1 MRALRSIFPAVAWH
15 LVLVPVLLLAAVSPA
30 AAVDD
35 VDTLTIGKIKFR
47 LDGVD
52 APELD
57 QGCLDAKGELYF
69 CGQAAF
75 QKLLEFVAERPIH
88 CDDLGPDTSYNDTNR
103 RIGWCAVD
111 AVNLHTWLVKEGW
124 ALNFERYARGRFKQE
139 EADASEARR
148 GLWAG
153 CFAAPWDFRKTN
165 KKAVLLGAA
174 CPPDARGKLFPDD
187 PRMPPGCPIK
197 AKYARRALLTGHRGI
212 YHPPGCR
219 SYRTTKNPDRWFC
232 SEEDARAAGFRA
244 PLNCWFR

>member
-1 MRALRSIFPAVAWH
+1 LT
-15 LVLVPVLLLAAVSPA
+15 LLVLLLVPLSPA

-35 VDTLTIGKIKFR
+35 ADTLTIGKVRYR

-57 QGCLDAKGELYF
+57 QTCLDAAGEPYF
-69 CGQAAF
+69 CGQVAF
-75 QKLLEFVAERPIH
+75 QKLLAFVAERPIH
-88 CDDLGPDTSYNDTNR
+88 CDDLGPDTSYPDSNR
-103 RIGWCAVD
+103 RIGWCG
-111 AVNLHTWLVKEGW
+111 VNGDDLHHWIVKEGW
-124 ALNFERYARGRFKQE
+124 ALNFEPHALRRFLEDERDARKAG
-139 EADASEARR
+139 R

-153 CFAAPWDFRKTN
+153 CFVAPWDFRKTN

-174 CPPDARGKLFPDD
+174 CPPDAHARLFSDD

-244 PLNCWFR
+244 PLNCWSR